1 MRQYPGVANQ
11 SVRPLFVNILTALG
25 RSVLLTGL
33 ERQSG
38 RRRHAVNKRDLENVA
53 QGHPDVMQAC
63 VIGVAHPKWDE
74 RPLLL
79 IVAAGD
85 KKDKE
90 SIYSFLEDK
99 IAKWWKPDDI
109 VFVDELPLGAT
120 GKVLKVNLRDQFK
133 DHLMK

>member
-1 MRQYPGVANQ
+1 MTIVDRAKDVIKSGGEWIS
-11 SVRPLFVNILTALG
+11 SV
-25 RSVLLTGL
+25 
-33 ERQSG
+33 
-38 RRRHAVNKRDLENVA
+38 DLENVA

-90 SIYSFLEDK
+90 SIYCFLEDK